1 MEHDRIYPETVRI
14 IRLDIGVFSLIMGPL
29 DVKMLGEEIMKIL
42 EEFILNPYAYLAIAI
57 ISEVFGSSMLKVS
70 NGFKKLFPSNGVVI
84 GMGLA
89 FYCLSLSL
97 KTIPL
102 GTAYAIWSGIGTALT
117 ALVGVIVY
125 KEVFN
130 LKKFLD
136 LVLII
141 GGVVVLKLSSGDAH

>member
-1 MEHDRIYPETVRI
+1 M
-14 IRLDIGVFSLIMGPL
+14 
-29 DVKMLGEEIMKIL
+29 
-42 EEFILNPYAYLAIAI
+42 NPYAFLAIAI
-57 ISEVFGSSMLKVS
+57 LSEVFGSSMLKVS
-70 NGFKKLFPSNGVVI
+70 NGFKRLFPSIGVVI

-97 KTIPL
+97 ITIPL

-125 KEVFN
+125 KESFN
-130 LKKFLD
+130 LKKLLG

-141 GGVVVLKLSSGDAH
+141 GGVVVLKLSSEGTH